1 MKKEKEESVGAVAN
15 TPTSSQAAS
24 AQRTEVINET
34 PQTNGGTGGQNVI
47 VDSSAR
53 TVNNAT
59 TVQQASHFIVNP
71 DPLLKQLTTMSI

>member
-1 MKKEKEESVGAVAN
+1 MGRIVLAS
-15 TPTSSQAAS
+15 PTSAQTSS
-24 AQRTEVINET
+24 AQRTETLNGT

-59 TVQQASHFIVNP
+59 TIQQASHFIVNP